1 MLPPRSVGADVG
13 HPDGGRAVSI
23 IAQRSNGTAA
33 SQQPPA
39 RDVTRLPGARS
50 DRRPALAALA
60 VLLILGGALVSGLL
74 VYRSGQ
80 RADYLML
87 ATEVRPGQVIEASD
101 LAVARITGEGPRVV
115 PADRLTSIVGQR
127 STVHAFPGTLAT
139 ADMFTRELALPP
151 GALELG
157 ISVAAGRAPAGGVRV
172 GDVVR
177 IFSVPAR
184 GNAGRPS
191 VVVQAARVRAVG
203 TGGDA
208 GGPAGVAASG
218 PTVVSVVVTEAVA
231 PQLAMASSQSQV
243 SLALLPPSTRPT
255 VGP

>member
-13 HPDGGRAVSI
+13 HPDGGRAMSI

-39 RDVTRLPGARS
+39 RDAARLPGARS

-80 RADYLML
+80 RADYLMI
-87 ATEVRPGQVIEASD
+87 ATEIRPGQVIEARH

-115 PADRLTSIVGQR
+115 PADRLASIVGQR
-127 STVHAFPGTLAT
+127 STVQAFPGTLAT
-139 ADMFTRELALPP
+139 ADMFTRDLALPD

-157 ISVAAGRAPAGGVRV
+157 ISVSAGRAPAGGVKV

-177 IFSVPAR
+177 IFSVPTR
-184 GNAGRPS
+184 GNAGRS
-191 VVVQAARVRAVG
+191 FVLVQAARVRAVG
-203 TGGDA
+203 NGGEGAD
-208 GGPAGVAASG
+208 PTGVAASG
-218 PTVVSVVVTEAVA
+218 PTVVSVVVSEGAA
-231 PQLAMASSQSQV
+231 PGLAAASAQSGV